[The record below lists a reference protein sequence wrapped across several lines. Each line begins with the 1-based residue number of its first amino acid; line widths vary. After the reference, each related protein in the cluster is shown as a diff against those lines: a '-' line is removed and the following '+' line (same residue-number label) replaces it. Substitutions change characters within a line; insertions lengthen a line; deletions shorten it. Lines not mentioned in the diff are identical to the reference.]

1 MTHLFTII
9 YLFNG
14 QPKNGKYISITSI
27 PHNMGYNNA
36 RQDYV
41 YRQLQS
47 LVQSIRMDSYN
58 LTRDEQDFL
67 ELKLDEFKK
76 ILDEKYDN
84 KRAI

>member
-1 MTHLFTII
+1 MS
-9 YLFNG
+9 
-14 QPKNGKYISITSI
+14 YI
-27 PHNMGYNNA
+27 NA
-36 RQDYV
+36 RQDDV

-67 ELKLDEFKK
+67 ELKLDEFKR
-76 ILDEKYDN
+76 ILDEKYDH